1 MRKMLDKIPGGGY
14 FRATAKYCCPKGVV
28 MKRSQIM
35 LKAALLAVIIGTASL
50 FVSCQGLIDGIQG
63 LLSGIEGITW
73 KSEMPGFEQTLL
85 LKNGNAT
92 FTSTVLGVST
102 TNSGN
107 YRISGNKI
115 TFSNFTGIFASSIN
129 KEFDYKLDGDTLTI
143 SKDGTEVYKFKKT

>member
-1 MRKMLDKIPGGGY
+1 MTKYRGGGY
-14 FRATAKYCCPKGVV
+14 FRTMAKYCCPKGVV

-35 LKAALLAVIIGTASL
+35 LKAALLAAIIGTASL

>member
-1 MRKMLDKIPGGGY
+1 
-14 FRATAKYCCPKGVV
+14 

-35 LKAALLAVIIGTASL
+35 LKAALLAAIIGTASL

-102 TNSGN
+102 KNSGN

>member
-1 MRKMLDKIPGGGY
+1 
-14 FRATAKYCCPKGVV
+14 

-35 LKAALLAVIIGTASL
+35 LKAALLAAIIGTASL

-73 KSEMPGFEQTLL
+73 KSETLGVEQTLL

>member
-1 MRKMLDKIPGGGY
+1 MTKYRGGGY
-14 FRATAKYCCPKGVV
+14 FRTTAKYRCPKGVV

-35 LKAALLAVIIGTASL
+35 LKAALLAAIIGTASL

-85 LKNGNAT
+85 LKNGKAT
-92 FTSTVLGVST
+92 FTTTTVLGVST